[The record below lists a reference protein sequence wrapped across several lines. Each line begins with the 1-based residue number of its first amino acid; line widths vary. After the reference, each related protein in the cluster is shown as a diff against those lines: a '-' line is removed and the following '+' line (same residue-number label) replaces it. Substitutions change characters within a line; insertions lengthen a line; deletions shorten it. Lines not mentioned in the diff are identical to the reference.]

1 LFKPFIKKIAN
12 DRIMV
17 RSLNLD
23 ETSQEKNRI
32 VPDTS
37 VIISGVLAERRYDTP
52 TEILIPRV
60 ALSELEYQANLG
72 KATGY
77 VGLNEIKKLKE
88 VANAIDNILDIK
100 IIGERPGLEQI
111 KLARGGELDELIR
124 QIAKEYNAK
133 LVTSDRVQALVAEI
147 EGIRTE
153 YVHPKK
159 EIYAVDIEDF
169 FTGDTMS
176 VHLREGVLPMA
187 KRGTP
192 GNWHLEKFG
201 DLPLKRN
208 ELQNIATELIE
219 RAKTERGSFIEI
231 DEPGATVLQLQ
242 QYRIVITHPPF
253 SDRSEITIVR
263 PIVTM
268 TIDDYDLSEKLRQR
282 IEEQAEGIIVAGRP
296 GSGKSTFVQAI
307 ANLFAEKQNV
317 ATLERPRDLQVGPTI
332 TQYAP
337 LGGDFEKAAELLLL
351 IRPDFVAF
359 DEMRR
364 TVDFRVFADFRMAG
378 VGMLGVV
385 HTSRPVDAIQRLIGR
400 VELGV
405 IPQIV
410 DTVIYMDSG
419 RITSV
424 YYLQMLVKVPSG
436 MFEADLARPI
446 IEIKDFETDKL
457 LYELYTFGEQVVVIP
472 IGSTEKQK
480 VIPKISEEQRNTI
493 LSVFERYVP
502 YAPLEIEPLSENRI
516 IVRTTKE
523 YVPQM
528 IGKNGLKIKEIE
540 QQIGIRIEVREIDEM
555 GTEEKIPIDISVKKK
570 FITIRAQ
577 EHSNELLVL
586 YVNGKQLLTAKIGQ
600 KGICRIRK
608 TSKDGKRLIRTL
620 QEGKRVSA
628 IKY

>member
-17 RSLNLD
+17 
-23 ETSQEKNRI
+23 QEKIRI

-37 VIISGVLAERRYDTP
+37 VIISGVLAERKYNNP

-77 VGLNEIKKLKE
+77 VGLYEIKKLKE
-88 VANAIDNILDIK
+88 LADAIDNILDIQ

-124 QIAKEYNAK
+124 QIAKEYDAK

-153 YVHPKK
+153 YVKPKK
-159 EIYAVDIEDF
+159 AVSPIQIENF
-169 FTGDTMS
+169 FTSDTMS
-176 VHLREGVLPMA
+176 VHLREGVPPMA

-192 GNWHLEKFG
+192 GKWYLEQCD
-201 DLPLKRN
+201 DLPMKRS
-208 ELQNIATELIE
+208 ELQSIATELIE
-219 RAKTERGSFIEI
+219 RAKTERDSFVEV
-231 DEPGATVLQLQ
+231 DEPGATVLQVKEL
-242 QYRIVITHPPF
+242 RIVITHPPF
-253 SDRSEITIVR
+253 SDKSEVTIVR
-263 PIVTM
+263 PIVTK
-268 TIDDYDLSEKLRQR
+268 ILEDYELSERLRQR
-282 IEEQAEGIIVAGRP
+282 IEEQAEGIIIAGKP

-337 LGGDFEKAAELLLL
+337 LDGDFEKAAELLLL

-400 VELGV
+400 VELGI

-419 RITSV
+419 RIDSV
-424 YYLQMLVKVPSG
+424 YYLQMVVKVPHG
-436 MFEADLARPI
+436 MFEADLSRPI
-446 IEIKDFETDKL
+446 IEIRDFDTDKL

-472 IGSTEKQK
+472 ISAAEKKK
-480 VIPKISEEQRNTI
+480 VIPKLSEERRESI
-493 LSVFERYVP
+493 LSVFKQYVP

-516 IVRTTKE
+516 IVRTNKE
-523 YVPQM
+523 YVPQI
-528 IGKNGLKIKEIE
+528 IGKSGLKIREIE
-540 QQIGIRIEVREIDEM
+540 QQLGIKIEVREFEDMVGSE
-555 GTEEKIPIDISVKKK
+555 IPLDIAVKKK
-570 FITIRAQ
+570 FIMIRAPG
-577 EHSNELLVL
+577 HSNELLTL
-586 YVNGKQLLTAKIGQ
+586 YANGKQLLTAKIGT
-600 KGICRIRK
+600 KDVCRIRK
-608 TSKDGKRLIRTL
+608 TSKDGKRLLRTL
-620 QEGKRVSA
+620 QEGQRISVTTFSG
-628 IKY
+628 

>member
-1 LFKPFIKKIAN
+1 
-12 DRIMV
+12 MT
-17 RSLNLD
+17 LD
-23 ETSQEKNRI
+23 ESSQEINRI

-37 VIISGVLAERRYDTP
+37 VIISGVLADREYTDP

-60 ALSELEYQANLG
+60 VLSELEYQANLG

-88 VANAIDNILDIK
+88 ITTYSELDIK

-111 KLARGGELDELIR
+111 KLATGGELDELIR
-124 QIAKEYNAK
+124 QTAKEYNAT
-133 LVTSDRVQALVAEI
+133 LVTSDKVQALVAEI

-153 YVHPKK
+153 YVHPRK
-159 EIYAVDIEDF
+159 EICAVDVQDF
-169 FTGDTMS
+169 FTSDTMS
-176 VHLREGVLPMA
+176 VHLREGVPPMA

-192 GNWHLEKFG
+192 GKWYLEQI
-201 DLPLKRN
+201 DERPMKRS
-208 ELQNIATELIE
+208 ELQNIATDLIE
-219 RAKTERGSFIEI
+219 RAKTERNSFVEVE
-231 DEPGATVLQLQ
+231 EPGATVLQVKE
-242 QYRIVITHPPF
+242 YRIVITHPPF
-253 SDRSEITIVR
+253 SDKSEVTLVR
-263 PIVTM
+263 PIVTK
-268 TIDDYDLSEKLRQR
+268 ILDDYELSERLRRR
-282 IEEQAEGIIVAGRP
+282 IEEQAEGIIIAGRP

-400 VELGV
+400 IELGI

-419 RITSV
+419 QIECV
-424 YYLQMLVKVPSG
+424 YYLKMVVKVPSG

-446 IEIKDFETDKL
+446 IEIRDFDTDKL

-472 IGSTEKQK
+472 ISSTEKKK
-480 VIPKISEEQRNTI
+480 VAPKISEEQRDTI
-493 LSVFERYVP
+493 LSVFGRYVP
-502 YAPLEIEPLSENRI
+502 YAPLEIEPLSESRI
-516 IVRTTKE
+516 IVRTNKE
-523 YVPQM
+523 YVPQI
-528 IGKNGLKIKEIE
+528 IGKNGEKIKEIE
-540 QQIGIRIEVREIDEM
+540 QQLGIRIDVREAEDIA
-555 GTEEKIPIDISVKKK
+555 EEKIALEISVKKK
-570 FITIRAQ
+570 FIMLRTST
-577 EHSNELLVL
+577 EHANGMLKL
-586 YVNGKQLLTAKIGQ
+586 YVNGKQLLTAKIGA
-600 KGICRIRK
+600 KGVCRIRK

-620 QEGKRVSA
+620 HEGKRISA
-628 IKY
+628 TEY

>member
-1 LFKPFIKKIAN
+1 
-12 DRIMV
+12 MT
-17 RSLNLD
+17 LN
-23 ETSQEKNRI
+23 EPSQEKHRI

-37 VIISGVLAERRYDTP
+37 VIISGVLAERNYTYP

-77 VGLNEIKKLKE
+77 VGLYEIKKLKE
-88 VANAIDNILDIK
+88 ISLAIDNILDLQ

-111 KLARGGELDELIR
+111 KLATGGELDELIR
-124 QIAKEYNAK
+124 QVAKEYKAT

-153 YVHPKK
+153 YVKPKK
-159 EIYAVDIEDF
+159 EISPIQIEDF
-169 FTGDTMS
+169 FTLDTMS
-176 VHLREGVLPMA
+176 VHLREGVPPMA
-187 KRGTP
+187 KRGAP
-192 GNWHLEKFG
+192 GKWYLERID
-201 DLPLKRN
+201 DLPMKRS

-219 RAKTERGSFIEI
+219 RAKTERDSFVEV
-231 DEPGATVLQLQ
+231 DEPGAIVLQLKE
-242 QYRIVITHPPF
+242 YRIVITHPPF
-253 SDRSEITIVR
+253 SDKSEITLVR
-263 PIVTM
+263 PIVTK
-268 TIDDYDLSEKLRQR
+268 TLDDYELSEKLRRR

-307 ANLFAEKQNV
+307 ANLFAQKQNV

-337 LGGDFEKAAELLLL
+337 LEGDFEKAAELLLL
-351 IRPDFVAF
+351 VRPDFVAF

-364 TVDFRVFADFRMAG
+364 TKDFKVFADFRMAG

-400 VELGV
+400 VELGI

-419 RITSV
+419 DIENV
-424 YYLQMLVKVPSG
+424 YYLKMVVKVPYG
-436 MFEADLARPI
+436 MFEADLARPV
-446 IEIKDFETDKL
+446 IEIRDFDTDKL

-472 IGSTEKQK
+472 ISSAEKKK
-480 VIPKISEEQRNTI
+480 VIPQISEEQRETI
-493 LSVFERYVP
+493 LSVFEHYVP

-516 IVRTTKE
+516 MVRTNKE
-523 YVPQM
+523 YVPQI

-540 QQIGIRIEVREIDEM
+540 NQLGVRIEVRETEGIVE
-555 GTEEKIPIDISVKKK
+555 GTEKGEIPLDISIKKK
-570 FITIRAQ
+570 YIMLRTQKEYAHEILAI
-577 EHSNELLVL
+577 
-586 YVNGKQLLTAKIGQ
+586 YVNGKQLITTKIDAKGV
-600 KGICRIRK
+600 CRIRK
-608 TSKDGKRLIRTL
+608 TSKEGKKLLRTL
-620 QEGKRVSA
+620 QEGKRISTK
-628 IKY
+628 IY

>member
-1 LFKPFIKKIAN
+1 MK
-12 DRIMV
+12 V
-17 RSLNLD
+17 RSLTLD
-23 ETSQEKNRI
+23 ESSQETNRI

-37 VIISGVLAERRYDTP
+37 VIISGVLADRDYTDP

-60 ALSELEYQANLG
+60 VLSELEYQANLG

-88 VANAIDNILDIK
+88 ITTYSELDIK

-111 KLARGGELDELIR
+111 KLATGGELDELIR
-124 QIAKEYNAK
+124 QTAKEYNAT

-159 EIYAVDIEDF
+159 PIYAVDIQDF
-169 FTGDTMS
+169 FTSDTMS
-176 VHLREGVLPMA
+176 VHLREGVPPMA

-192 GNWHLEKFG
+192 GKWYLDQIDEF
-201 DLPLKRN
+201 PMKRS
-208 ELQNIATELIE
+208 ELQNIATDLIE
-219 RAKTERGSFIEI
+219 RAKTERDSFVEV
-231 DEPGATVLQLQ
+231 DEPGATVLQVKE
-242 QYRIVITHPPF
+242 YRIVITHPPF
-253 SDRSEITIVR
+253 SDKSEVTLVR
-263 PIVTM
+263 PIVTK
-268 TIDDYDLSEKLRQR
+268 ILDDYELSERLRLR
-282 IEEQAEGIIVAGRP
+282 IEEGQAEGIIIAGRP

-307 ANLFAEKQNV
+307 ANLFAKKQNV

-410 DTVIYMDSG
+410 DTVIYMDLG
-419 RITSV
+419 RIESV
-424 YYLQMLVKVPSG
+424 YYLQMVVKVPSG
-436 MFEADLARPI
+436 MFEADLARPM
-446 IEIKDFETDKL
+446 IEIRDFETDKL

-472 IGSTEKQK
+472 ISSAEKKK

-516 IVRTTKE
+516 IVRTNKE
-523 YVPQM
+523 YVPQI

-540 QQIGIRIEVREIDEM
+540 QQLGIRIEVREIDEM
-555 GTEEKIPIDISVKKK
+555 GTEGEIPIDISVKKK
-570 FITIRAQ
+570 FIMIRAQ
-577 EHSNELLVL
+577 EHSNELLTL

-620 QEGKRVSA
+620 QEGKRISA
-628 IKY
+628 TKY